1 MEDINQHKYELM
13 LQYVQQLK
21 IKDIRQLFS
30 YFRKIN
36 DENCNVFFP
45 AFGLTAGE
53 FSVLYIQNMSQKL
66 RQKQAL
72 KGGSED
78 VWMADDTL

>member
-1 MEDINQHKYELM
+1 MPDVNRHKYELM

-21 IKDIRQLFS
+21 IKEIRQLFS
-30 YFRKIN
+30 YFRKIQE
-36 DENCNVFFP
+36 ENSDVFFP

-53 FSVLYIQNMSQKL
+53 FSVLYVQNMSQKL

-72 KGGSED
+72 KGGTDE
-78 VWMADDTL
+78 VWLADDTL

>member
-1 MEDINQHKYELM
+1 MEDVNRCKYEVM

-21 IKDIRQLFS
+21 IKEIRQLFS

-36 DENCNVFFP
+36 DDNTNVFFP

-53 FSVLYIQNMSQKL
+53 FSVMYVQNMSQKL
-66 RQKQAL
+66 RQKQASRS
-72 KGGSED
+72 GSDD
-78 VWMADDTL
+78 VWLADDTL

>member
-1 MEDINQHKYELM
+1 MQDINQQKYELM

-21 IKDIRQLFS
+21 IKEIRQLFS

-36 DENCNVFFP
+36 DENSNVFFP

-53 FSVLYIQNMSQKL
+53 FSVLYVQNMSQKL
-66 RQKQAL
+66 RQKQAE
-72 KGGSED
+72 KGGGDD
-78 VWMADDTL
+78 VWLADDTL

>member
-1 MEDINQHKYELM
+1 MADVNQQKYDIM

-21 IKDIRQLFS
+21 IKEIRQLFS

-36 DENCNVFFP
+36 DENSNVFFP

-53 FSVLYIQNMSQKL
+53 FSVLYVQNMSNKL
-66 RQKQAL
+66 RQKQVV
-72 KGGSED
+72 KGTDD
-78 VWMADDTL
+78 VWIADDTLQ

>member
-1 MEDINQHKYELM
+1 MEDVNQRKYEVM
-13 LQYVQQLK
+13 LQYVQQLQ
-21 IKDIRQLFS
+21 IKEIRQLFV

-36 DENCNVFFP
+36 DENTNVFFP

-53 FSVLYIQNMSQKL
+53 FSVMYIQNMSQKL

-72 KGGSED
+72 KDGNGD
-78 VWMADDTL
+78 VWLADDTL